1 MKQSQKLTSHK
12 FNDFSIYRY
21 SKYLFIVN
29 VLECSFWGFLNI
41 ILTIQFKAKVKF
53 YFDLSRFKKFLIYF
67 IYMYVVIQH
76 WMVRFLDR
84 GETRQSCQMEPLS
97 LYRRNNLER
106 WGNKLC
112 VQIKISTTCIGFKCS
127 CACTMYNMYTVD

>member
-1 MKQSQKLTSHK
+1 MKQSQKLSSHK
-12 FNDFSIYRY
+12 FNDFSIYHY
-21 SKYLFIVN
+21 SKYLYIVN
-29 VLECSFWGFLNI
+29 VLECSVLGFFNI
-41 ILTIQFKAKVKF
+41 ILTIQFKANVKF
-53 YFDLSRFKKFLIYF
+53 YFDLSKFKKFLIYF

-106 WGNKLC
+106 WGNNLC
-112 VQIKISTTCIGFKCS
+112 VQIKISTTCIGFKCT
-127 CACTMYNMYTVD
+127 CACTMYTVDGYK

>member
-84 GETRQSCQMEPLS
+84 GETRQSCWMELLL

-112 VQIKISTTCIGFKCS
+112 VQIKISTTCIGFKCT
-127 CACTMYNMYTVD
+127 CACTMYTVDGYR

>member
-1 MKQSQKLTSHK
+1 MKQSQKLSSHK

-29 VLECSFWGFLNI
+29 VLECSFLGFFNI
-41 ILTIQFKAKVKF
+41 ILTIQFKANVKF
-53 YFDLSRFKKFLIYF
+53 YFDRSRFKKFLIYF

-84 GETRQSCQMEPLS
+84 GETRQSCQMEPLL
-97 LYRRNNLER
+97 LYRRNNSER
-106 WGNKLC
+106 CVNKFC
-112 VQIKISTTCIGFKCS
+112 VPIKISTTHIGFKFS

>member
-1 MKQSQKLTSHK
+1 MKQSQKLSSHK
-12 FNDFSIYRY
+12 FNEFSIYRY

-29 VLECSFWGFLNI
+29 VLECSFLGFLNI

-53 YFDLSRFKKFLIYF
+53 YFDLSKFKKFLIYF

-112 VQIKISTTCIGFKCS
+112 VQIKISTTCIGFKCT
-127 CACTMYNMYTVD
+127 CACTMYTVDGYK

>member
-1 MKQSQKLTSHK
+1 MISQYTV
-12 FNDFSIYRY
+12 IQ
-21 SKYLFIVN
+21 KYLFIVN
-29 VLECSFWGFLNI
+29 VLECSFLGFLNI

-84 GETRQSCQMEPLS
+84 GETRQSCWMELLS
-97 LYRRNNLER
+97 LYHRNNLER

-112 VQIKISTTCIGFKCS
+112 VQIKISTTCIGFKCT
-127 CACTMYNMYTVD
+127 CMCMYNV

>member
-29 VLECSFWGFLNI
+29 VLECSFLGFFNI

-84 GETRQSCQMEPLS
+84 GETRQSCWMEPLS
-97 LYRRNNLER
+97 LYRRNNSAR
-106 WGNKLC
+106 CVNKFC
-112 VQIKISTTCIGFKCS
+112 VQIKISTTHIGFKCT
-127 CACTMYNMYTVD
+127 CACTMYTVDGQR

>member
-29 VLECSFWGFLNI
+29 VLECSVLGFFNK
-41 ILTIQFKAKVKF
+41 ILTIQFKANVKF
-53 YFDLSRFKKFLIYF
+53 YFDLSKFKKFLIYF

-97 LYRRNNLER
+97 LYRRNSSARCVTRFLICTCT
-106 WGNKLC
+106 NKNINDTYWIEMYMC
-112 VQIKISTTCIGFKCS
+112 
-127 CACTMYNMYTVD
+127 MYNVYS